1 MHMGMESNLNKL
13 SKCDYGVLNHI
24 ADFVKNQISDD
35 GLKYKDVDTLV
46 SLLTEDLLDE
56 LYEVDESYNN
66 EIDQLY
72 EMIDGLQDQLFD

>member
-1 MHMGMESNLNKL
+1 MGMESNLNKL

-35 GLKYKDVDTLV
+35 GLERKDVDALV
-46 SLLTEDLLDE
+46 SLLVDDLLDE
-56 LYEVDESYNN
+56 LHEIDESYSN

-72 EMIDGLQDQLFD
+72 EMIDGLQGQLFD